1 MADEMLTKEELH
13 AGLEAVKKATNEA
26 IADKMKAVLEKSE
39 ASVKAANDR
48 IEEIAKEKGELEAQL
63 NGLEVKMKDYA
74 ANGSRKDEHFND
86 VMCKAV
92 EENAASLKGFSK
104 GKKTS
109 IEMKAAGDMFTTN
122 FSGTS
127 YANITTDYRMGVLP
141 LLTERVWMSD
151 VLPSGT
157 TDAAS
162 IWYPRHTG
170 GEGGAAPWLMTN
182 PATAK
187 DEMDFDFDGVN
198 VPVEWIAGFV
208 KVPRAMLDDVKWLQ
222 SFLRQ
227 NMLLSL
233 KKAENNQILNGNG
246 TSPQLKGII
255 PQASAYDGDYT
266 IPVERLVDAGY
277 GQVNEA
283 DGNANL
289 AILHPRDAVAIAL
302 NKASGSGEYDL
313 PPGTIGYINGRL
325 TIAGMTVVQTKEV
338 TRGNFLVGDNNASQ
352 FITRLS
358 PELRVFEEN
367 EDDAKKNL
375 IMLRI
380 EERAAL
386 ATYYPTWWVKGT
398 LAATT

>member
-1 MADEMLTKEELH
+1 MADELNLKEELLK
-13 AGLEAVKKATNEA
+13 GLDGVKAAMNDAIKEAQKS
-26 IADKMKAVLEKSE
+26 VLEKSE
-39 ASVKAANDR
+39 ASLKAATDK
-48 IEEIAKEKGELEAQL
+48 IEDLEKAKGEFEADL
-63 NGLEVKMKDYA
+63 AKLEVKMKEYQNA
-74 ANGSRKDEHFND
+74 GSKKEEHFND
-86 VMCKAV
+86 VMCKAI
-92 EENAASLKGFSK
+92 EEHAAELKSFGK
-104 GKKTS
+104 GKKAS
-109 IEMKAAGDMFTTN
+109 LQMKAVGDMFTSN
-122 FSGTS
+122 FSGSS
-127 YANITTDYRMGVLP
+127 YANITTDYRQGVLP

-157 TDAAS
+157 TDQGN

-170 GEGGAAPWLMTN
+170 GEGGAAPWEMTS

-187 DEMDFDFDGVN
+187 PQIDFDFDGVN
-198 VPVEWIAGFV
+198 TPVEWIAGYV

-246 TSPQLKGII
+246 ASPQLKGII
-255 PQASAYDGDYT
+255 PQASSYDGDYT
-266 IPVERLVDAGY
+266 IAVERIVDAGY

-313 PPGTIGYINGRL
+313 PPGTIGYVNGRL

-338 TRGNFLVGDNNASQ
+338 IRGNFLVGDNNASQ

-358 PELRVFEEN
+358 PELRVFEQN
-367 EDDAKKNL
+367 EDDALKNL
-375 IMLRI
+375 IMFRI

-386 ATYYPTWWVKGT
+386 VTYYPTWWVKGT